1 MPAVSRIHFLIVE
14 YKPICLRNHMR
25 IVHVNQFYIPGLS
38 YQENILP
45 HEQAKLGHDVWILTS
60 DRLPHPKKY
69 PESGGRLPQG
79 IYREDS
85 VRIWRLPSFVP
96 IKSRGQVYIRNL
108 NRTIYRLR
116 PDVVN
121 THGLRFFPV
130 LQVLS
135 NRPFF
140 VHVGDDHSENGNLP
154 TGPGNIIRFGVGR
167 LVCRKIG
174 RLGSKVFTSNPF
186 AEWFVKQVYAARP
199 EGVHLL
205 PLGINTHTFFP
216 DPVKRE
222 KWRAKLAIPDDACL
236 FITSGRL
243 TPGKGFELLFRSFA
257 EVHRQYPAARLAI
270 AGSGTPEYEAHLHA
284 LAKDLG
290 IAGVVVFLNW
300 MAESDLCAVY
310 NAADVGVM
318 PGKLGGM
325 KEIIGVG
332 RPLIAP
338 DHLATAYLVERGN
351 GLTFAPDDGGS
362 LVGAIRRYAED
373 PDLRKRHGE
382 KSLQVSRNELSWA
395 SIARD
400 SLRVYEELLVEFR
413 DDR

>member
-1 MPAVSRIHFLIVE
+1 
-14 YKPICLRNHMR
+14 MR

-69 PESGGRLPQG
+69 PESRGRLSKG
-79 IYREDS
+79 ISREES
-85 VRIWRLPSFVP
+85 VRIWRLPSIVP
-96 IKSRGQVYIRNL
+96 IKSRGQVYLRNL

-135 NRPFF
+135 KRPFF
-140 VHVGDDHSENGNLP
+140 VHVGDDHSDNGNLP
-154 TGPGNIIRFGVGR
+154 TGPGNIIRFGVGKQ
-167 LVCRKIG
+167 VCRKIG
-174 RLGSKVFTSNPF
+174 RLGGKVFTSNPF

-199 EGVHLL
+199 ECVHLL
-205 PLGINTHTFFP
+205 PLGINTKTFYP
-216 DPVKRE
+216 DSLNRKE
-222 KWRAKLAIPDDACL
+222 WRAKLAIPDDACL

-243 TPGKGFELLFRSFA
+243 TPGKGFELFLRSFA
-257 EVHRQYPAARLAI
+257 EVHRRRRATRLAI
-270 AGSGTPEYEAHLHA
+270 AGSGTPEYEAQLHG
-284 LAKDLG
+284 LANELG
-290 IAGVVVFLNW
+290 IGDVVIFLNW
-300 MAESDLCAVY
+300 MAEGDLRACY

-325 KEIIGVG
+325 KEILGVG

-338 DHLATAYLVERGN
+338 EHLATAYLVERGN
-351 GLTFAPDDGGS
+351 GLTFTPDNGTS
-362 LVGAIRRYAED
+362 LIRAMRRYAES
-373 PDLRKRHGE
+373 PDLRKDHGE
-382 KSLQVSRNELSWA
+382 NSLRVSRNQLSWA
-395 SIARD
+395 RIARD
-400 SLRVYEELLVEFR
+400 SLQVYEGMLVEYCE
-413 DDR
+413 DR